1 MTTFQDPPLHSRR
14 AARQG
19 ERNAAYGQQPDETA
33 EPLTYT
39 TQNRAPLPQYDGPDF
54 RAARTPESPTGEPEQ
69 PAAESSTRESPKQE
83 APSYRR
89 RDYSPEGRRAMR
101 PEGAPESVDGRVD
114 YHTQARSAVPVPTP
128 QESAPAAQPE
138 VAPIVEHTMTRREL
152 RALREAGLV
161 GPNGEITR
169 VPTTTAPAAP
179 VADEAVV
186 EASATEAHADGTAA
200 PLDSPAEVRAVEVSA
215 VEAPTAEEAP
225 TESVAAHE
233 ASVAPQLSPFE
244 ALFAAPSTQEAT
256 PVEEFEPDPI
266 APAAET
272 APEVAPESVVLV
284 EPVPPV
290 TPAVEAEVVESLT
303 PVAPVTPTGHW
314 STQSDLDEAT
324 QVNESTISRNVGG
337 GSGVIT
343 TSALVLPSL
352 PSAEYAQLG
361 TGEILVTGSID
372 LPHSLATSGAH
383 PTQLDEHQL
392 DHELD
397 PGDHQVVSTDS
408 QPVRAIKAVSSHTS
422 TRNVIVAKKPAG
434 NRALTVLIVSAAAMA
449 AVVVTLL
456 VVGLVSGV
464 L

>member
-1 MTTFQDPPLHSRR
+1 MTTYQDPPLHSRR

-19 ERNAAYGQQPDETA
+19 ERNAAYGQEQEP
-33 EPLTYT
+33 EPLTYS
-39 TQNRAPLPQYDGPDF
+39 TQNRPPLPQYDGPDF

-83 APSYRR
+83 TPKQETPSYRR

-101 PEGAPESVDGRVD
+101 PEGAPEPVDGRVD
-114 YHTQARSAVPVPTP
+114 YHTQARPAAPAPTP
-128 QESAPAAQPE
+128 QESTPAAQPE
-138 VAPIVEHTMTRREL
+138 VHPIVEHTMTRREL

-161 GPNGEITR
+161 GPNGLVTR
-169 VPTTTAPAAP
+169 APEASVPVPP
-179 VADEAVV
+179 VADEPAAEAPAAAERVADTPDAEAPALATPAAEAQV
-186 EASATEAHADGTAA
+186 SEAQAPEASA
-200 PLDSPAEVRAVEVSA
+200 
-215 VEAPTAEEAP
+215 
-225 TESVAAHE
+225 
-233 ASVAPQLSPFE
+233 APQLSPFE

-266 APAAET
+266 SVEPAAEAAPAA
-272 APEVAPESVVLV
+272 AEVAAAPESVVRV
-284 EPVPPV
+284 ESVAPV

-408 QPVRAIKAVSSHTS
+408 QPVRAIKAVSSHSS